1 MNRTH
6 SLSLCFALAVGV
18 TGGAGGLSAATLP
31 VVPAVRS
38 EKITSAK
45 LPPEGYRI
53 RIDAEGRSKV
63 EFADEAGWFYAN
75 QTLDQLP
82 KDAKG
87 IEIEDWPAYRW
98 RGVMLDE
105 GRHFFGK
112 AAVKDILA
120 RMSAL
125 KMNVF
130 HWHLT
135 EDQGWRL
142 DIPGMPELVKYG
154 AVRPCSWKPYTEAEP
169 DGTPYGPFYYT
180 PEDVREIVAYAK
192 GMHIRVVPEIE
203 LPGHS
208 CALLAAHPEFSCRGE
223 QPRHPWTQLGIIEE
237 VLCAGNDEAIR
248 YLERVFDR
256 VVEMFPDEVVHIGG
270 DECPKARWKQ
280 CPKCQARMKKLGLKN
295 ENELQAWL
303 THHFVDYLKAKGRK
317 AIGWDEILEG
327 GLSAGA
333 MVQSWRPVGWDG
345 LAKSP
350 IVRAAEEGHDVV
362 ASSLPFTYFSLPAS
376 TNETTVYRRRAA
388 DYEPN
393 LVIPLEKVYGFDPC
407 DGLPPHLH
415 ARIVGSESC
424 NWTEGTRDYECL
436 KAKMWPRTAALAEVL
451 WTGVDRPGCE
461 DFLRRMKLPP
471 Q

>member
-120 RMSAL
+120 RMGAL

-142 DIPGMPELVKYG
+142 DIPGMPE
-154 AVRPCSWKPYTEAEP
+154 
-169 DGTPYGPFYYT
+169 
-180 PEDVREIVAYAK
+180 
-192 GMHIRVVPEIE
+192 
-203 LPGHS
+203 
-208 CALLAAHPEFSCRGE
+208 
-223 QPRHPWTQLGIIEE
+223 
-237 VLCAGNDEAIR
+237 
-248 YLERVFDR
+248 
-256 VVEMFPDEVVHIGG
+256 
-270 DECPKARWKQ
+270 
-280 CPKCQARMKKLGLKN
+280 
-295 ENELQAWL
+295 
-303 THHFVDYLKAKGRK
+303 
-317 AIGWDEILEG
+317 
-327 GLSAGA
+327 
-333 MVQSWRPVGWDG
+333 
-345 LAKSP
+345 
-350 IVRAAEEGHDVV
+350 
-362 ASSLPFTYFSLPAS
+362 
-376 TNETTVYRRRAA
+376 
-388 DYEPN
+388 
-393 LVIPLEKVYGFDPC
+393 
-407 DGLPPHLH
+407 LH

-451 WTGVDRPGCE
+451 WTGASRPGCE
-461 DFLRRMKLPP
+461 DFLRRMKLSP